1 MLLRPTLVSTAL
13 ALGKFRLNVHQQLK
27 CLFLWWLFLMGMML
41 CPTSQHRLDFFLTVP
56 STQCLETDKALL
68 PCALDGS
75 VFAAFDFIALLFQLL
90 QKFFVVGGFLLQ
102 NFIDDTAQP
111 VAVAFPWRVSD
122 ALLPL
127 PVRLLFDYGKLMFQT
142 DQIAQSLHCQTGKEK
157 IPKFPGAVQCSGI
170 VDDMVVDV
178 FPVSMSGNNKGVF
191 AFQKSG
197 GQFVADAVGFLCRNF
212 TGPEGLPY
220 LIGDDIAFLA
230 APGGLLV

>member
-1 MLLRPTLVSTAL
+1 
-13 ALGKFRLNVHQQLK
+13 
-27 CLFLWWLFLMGMML
+27 
-41 CPTSQHRLDFFLTVP
+41 
-56 STQCLETDKALL
+56 
-68 PCALDGS
+68 
-75 VFAAFDFIALLFQLL
+75 L

-197 GQFVADAVGFLCRNF
+197 GQFVADAVGFLCRDF